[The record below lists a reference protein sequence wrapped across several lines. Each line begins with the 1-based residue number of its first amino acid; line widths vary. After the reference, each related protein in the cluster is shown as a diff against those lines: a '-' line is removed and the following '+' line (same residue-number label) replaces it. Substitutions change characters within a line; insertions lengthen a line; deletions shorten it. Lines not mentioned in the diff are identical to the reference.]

1 MPTIVLHSSLF
12 TLHSIS
18 KESSLDMMTV
28 SSLNTKIKSLLEA
41 TFMHILVEGE
51 VASATY
57 HTSGHLYFSIKDDKS
72 TIKCVMWRSSVVR
85 MKFRI
90 EKGMHIVVEGS
101 VSVYT
106 PRGEYQFQTVRIE
119 PYGQGALALAFE
131 QLKEK
136 LKAKGYFEA
145 QRKKPLPKQIHKI
158 ALVTAKESAA
168 LHDMLKIIEKRWPL
182 LEVVVVDTLVQGESA
197 AAQIA
202 RALGYADTLGAD
214 VVVVGRGGGSAED
227 LWAFN
232 EEAVADAIFAMQ
244 TPVVSAVGHEVDV
257 LISDYV
263 ADLRAPTPSAAI
275 EMVLP
280 DKNEILFLLDEQV
293 AHYQRNMMQIIGR
306 KETVLQHAFSQLAQ
320 SSPLRKLQEI
330 DEAFHRLTDEWI
342 RTMQYRLEQY
352 QTRLPQLTQ
361 QFKQQISFVLE
372 YKSREVGYLF
382 EKYTMSDPRLQC
394 RTGWAQVSK
403 ANRTVSLRQIN
414 VDDQFF
420 LEDAEVKIEA
430 LCLSKKEKEVKG
442 G

>member
-1 MPTIVLHSSLF
+1 
-12 TLHSIS
+12 
-18 KESSLDMMTV
+18 MMTV

-51 VASATY
+51 VASVTY

-72 TIKCVMWRSSVVR
+72 AIKCVMWRSSVSR

-90 EKGMHIVVEGS
+90 EKGMRVVVEGS

-106 PRGEYQFQTVRIE
+106 PRGEYQFQTVKIE

-136 LKAKGYFEA
+136 LKAKGYFDTHH
-145 QRKKPLPKQIHKI
+145 KKPIPKQIRKI

-168 LHDMLKIIEKRWPL
+168 LHDMLKVIEKRWPL
-182 LEVVVVDTLVQGESA
+182 VEVIVVDTLVQGESA

-202 RALGYADTLGAD
+202 HALRYADRLGAD
-214 VVVVGRGGGSAED
+214 VVIVGRGGGSTED

-232 EEAVADAIFAMQ
+232 EEPVADAIFAMH

-280 DKNEILFLLDEQV
+280 DRNEQLYLLDEMLGRVTEAMQ
-293 AHYQRNMMQIIGR
+293 QRIR
-306 KETVLQHAFSQLAQ
+306 HKEQLLQHSETLLMQHAPFK
-320 SSPLRKLQEI
+320 KLQELHNTFRRI
-330 DEAFHRLTDEWI
+330 EDEFT
-342 RTMQYRLEQY
+342 RTVRYKIEQY
-352 QTRLPQLTQ
+352 ALLPRQL
-361 QFKQQISFVLE
+361 KQQLSQSMAFMLKNKAQQVE
-372 YKSREVGYLF
+372 YLY
-382 EKYTMSDPRLQC
+382 EKIKLSDPALQYKP
-394 RTGWAQVSK
+394 GWAQVSK
-403 ANRTVSLRQIN
+403 GGRAVTLNMIQKDDRFTV
-414 VDDQFF
+414 
-420 LEDAEVKIEA
+420 EDEYVRIDAVCIEI
-430 LCLSKKEKEVKG
+430 KKK
-442 G
+442 